1 APATSGL
8 ELPAGRPPPG
18 GVWSPAPRN
27 RGLGLPVGHRA
38 QRDAR
43 SAAGGDEPTEEK
55 IMKVQLVRRWG
66 NRRPGAIVH
75 VDERMGR
82 WLLDRGWGVEA
93 VESEP
98 APAVVE
104 AEPVAAAPKPRTR
117 RAPRRTRKAVE
128 QDGAADAQ

>member
-1 APATSGL
+1 M
-8 ELPAGRPPPG
+8 
-18 GVWSPAPRN
+18 
-27 RGLGLPVGHRA
+27 GHRA

-43 SAAGGDEPTEEK
+43 SAAGGDEPTEVK

-98 APAVVE
+98 VPAVVE

-128 QDGAADAQ
+128 QDAAADAQ